1 MKLSC
6 NVIRDLLPLYADQIC
21 SEESKELV
29 KEHLTSCKD
38 CSGLLQQMCSKEMED
53 YLETESVNVL
63 HEQAAFFKRKSAL
76 IGAVIAGIFMIPILV
91 CLIVNLATGAALD
104 WFFIV
109 LASLVTAASLII
121 VPLMMPDNK
130 MLWTLGTFTA
140 SLLLLFGVIC
150 LYTHQTWFF
159 IVSPAV
165 MFGLSVCFLPFV
177 VYAQPLR
184 VRFGKCKGLIV
195 MAVDTFLYVFMMF
208 SIGLYVKSPVF
219 WHIAPKISFPCLVL
233 VWFLFLLIRYLKCNG
248 FLKAGICMLIT
259 GVFTFFA
266 DYFINRWIGVEKSL
280 SVFRP
285 FVWNIDTVD
294 GNIKWLILICA
305 AFAGIALIVF
315 GVMKNNKNK

>member
-21 SEESKELV
+21 SEESKALV

-38 CSGLLQQMCSKEMED
+38 CSGLLQQMCSKEMENR
-53 YLETESVNVL
+53 LETESVNVL
-63 HEQAAFFKRKSAL
+63 REQADFFKRKSAM

-109 LASLVTAASLII
+109 LASLITAASLIV

-130 MLWTLGTFTA
+130 MLWTLGTFTT

-150 LYTHQTWFF
+150 IYTHQTWFF

-165 MFGLSVCFLPFV
+165 LFGLSVCFLPFV
-177 VYAQPLR
+177 VYARPLR
-184 VRFGKCKGLIV
+184 ARLGRCKGLIV
-195 MAVDTFLYVFMMF
+195 MALDTLFYVLMML
-208 SIGLYVKSPVF
+208 SIGLYVNSPDF

-233 VWFLFLLIRYLKCNG
+233 VWFMFLLIRYLKCNG
-248 FLKAGICMLIT
+248 FFKAGICTVTVGISS
-259 GVFTFFA
+259 FFG
-266 DYFINRWIGVEKSL
+266 DYLINRWIGIRKPFH
-280 SVFRP
+280 VFRP
-285 FVWNIDTVD
+285 FVWNVDTVD
-294 GNIKWLILICA
+294 SNIKWMVLTCA
-305 AFAGIALIVF
+305 VFVGIALIVF
-315 GVMKNNKNK
+315 GMMKNNKNK